1 MLFSAPLFLF
11 IFMPLTAMTYVAAPR
26 PAKNGALLIASLLFY
41 FWGEPVVIFMI
52 AALAVIDYFLVA
64 RISRGG
70 PAVVWYLAAGIGGN
84 LAFLFV
90 FKYADFAMRAAEPLA
105 GPLPHLNL
113 VLPLGISFVVFE
125 KITYLVDVYRGVGR
139 PARSLKDY
147 LLFVFFFPKMLAGPI
162 IKYHE
167 IDDALR
173 GRPNSWDDRTAGFLR
188 FLWGLA
194 RKVLIADTCGE
205 VADTIFGL
213 PAGAMGFSSAWLGVV
228 AFTVQ
233 IYFDFGGYSDMA
245 IGLARMFGF
254 RLRENFDNP
263 YGSASFS
270 EFWRRWHISLSTW
283 IRDYLYFPL
292 GGSRHGA
299 YRTYVNLW
307 TCFLLSGLW
316 HGAGWTFILWGAWNG
331 LFLVC
336 DRIFWNRVSKRLPRL
351 ASVAVTLFLIMIG
364 WAIFRAHTFS
374 QLQEVL
380 TAMFM
385 PARSGSFVRIQSY
398 QIAAISLG
406 LIGSLVVSVVPVRQL
421 VREIGANPLG
431 RAAGSVAVAAIGAL
445 ALAKAVVVTFHP
457 FLYFRF

>member
-1 MLFSAPLFLF
+1 
-11 IFMPLTAMTYVAAPR
+11 
-26 PAKNGALLIASLLFY
+26 
-41 FWGEPVVIFMI
+41 
-52 AALAVIDYFLVA
+52 
-64 RISRGG
+64 
-70 PAVVWYLAAGIGGN
+70 
-84 LAFLFV
+84 
-90 FKYADFAMRAAEPLA
+90 
-105 GPLPHLNL
+105 
-113 VLPLGISFVVFE
+113 
-125 KITYLVDVYRGVGR
+125 
-139 PARSLKDY
+139 
-147 LLFVFFFPKMLAGPI
+147 
-162 IKYHE
+162 
-167 IDDALR
+167 
-173 GRPNSWDDRTAGFLR
+173 
-188 FLWGLA
+188 
-194 RKVLIADTCGE
+194 
-205 VADTIFGL
+205 
-213 PAGAMGFSSAWLGVV
+213 
-228 AFTVQ
+228 
-233 IYFDFGGYSDMA
+233 MA

-406 LIGSLVVSVVPVRQL
+406 LIGSLVVSVAPVRQV

-431 RAAGSVAVAAIGAL
+431 RAAGSVAVAAIGTL